1 MLKCNECGR
10 RFEDPMMFNGETEE
24 FWGRPSTEK
33 YEGCPYCKSD
43 DFIDEDEEEEDNDEY
58 GNAL

>member
-1 MLKCNECGR
+1 MFKCNECGR

-43 DFIDEDEEEEDNDEY
+43 DFFDEDEEEEDEDE
-58 GNAL
+58 